1 MTITGTKHP
10 DCQDECQTA
19 AARGPAYRC
28 DGRQCDMLACEE
40 YDALRKRQSE
50 AQDAP
55 TAMERP

>member
-1 MTITGTKHP
+1 MTTTDTKHA

-28 DGRQCDMLACEE
+28 DGRLCDMLACEE

-50 AQDAP
+50 AQAALAP
-55 TAMERP
+55 AK